1 MTIVTSSRKPQPEVR
16 KLAKEI
22 AFALDFPYVQRGT
35 SGLRDCGEDDPNLI
49 FISGSKRKGPIFDL
63 TVKGEIVFSMLITN
77 ITVSERTAEFHK
89 GFVTREEELYERL
102 KPYVPTKTRLSSSI
116 KTYARRLPM
125 CAYLYTVGPQLYI
138 DT

>member
-16 KLAKEI
+16 KLAKEV
-22 AFALDFPYVQRGT
+22 AFALDFPYVQRGK
-35 SGLRDCGEDDPNLI
+35 SGLRDFGEDDPNII

-63 TVKGEIVFSMLITN
+63 TVNGEIVFSMLITN

-102 KPYVPTKTRLSSSI
+102 KPY
-116 KTYARRLPM
+116 LPITFD
-125 CAYLYTVGPQLYI
+125 ASVEGPICFCGTQKMRYVFQVMV
-138 DT
+138 